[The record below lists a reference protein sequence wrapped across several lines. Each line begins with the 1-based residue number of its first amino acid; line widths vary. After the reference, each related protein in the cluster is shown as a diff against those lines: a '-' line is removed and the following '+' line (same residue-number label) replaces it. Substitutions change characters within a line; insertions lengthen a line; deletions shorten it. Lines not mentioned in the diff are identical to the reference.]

1 MIVGA
6 MTTIIFHIG
15 VREPLSNNRVNR
27 SLLMTETEAER
38 ASNSVWSMF
47 KRVTL
52 YQTAIIYMCSR
63 ITVNMTLVNIT
74 YLLVKYF
81 FCYNLI
87 RFFNRRCFCQ
97 CIYKII

>member
-15 VREPLSNNRVNR
+15 VREPLTNNRANR
-27 SLLMTETEAER
+27 ELLMTETEAER
-38 ASNSVWSMF
+38 AANSFWSMF

-63 ITVNMTLVNIT
+63 ITVNMTLVNKV
-74 YLLVKYF
+74 L
-81 FCYNLI
+81 
-87 RFFNRRCFCQ
+87 
-97 CIYKII
+97 

>member
-27 SLLMTETEAER
+27 ELLMTETEAEHAANR
-38 ASNSVWSMF
+38 VWSMF

-63 ITVNMTLVNIT
+63 ITVNMTLVSTIWQSFH
-74 YLLVKYF
+74 YV
-81 FCYNLI
+81 
-87 RFFNRRCFCQ
+87 
-97 CIYKII
+97 

>member
-27 SLLMTETEAER
+27 ELLVTETEAER
-38 ASNSVWSMF
+38 AANSVWSMF
-47 KRVTL
+47 KRITL

-63 ITVNMTLVNIT
+63 ITVNMTLVIIT
-74 YLLVKYF
+74 YLFVKLF
-81 FCYNLI
+81 LLLK
-87 RFFNRRCFCQ
+87 
-97 CIYKII
+97 CITVF